1 MVYLSTLCLRL
12 STSWYWIRTT
22 VSSVNMLSVQN
33 FISWFRPSEYLV
45 PALKCIASAKGGL
58 FTQCAHET
66 ESRPVIG
73 DIFPMN
79 NNKDDN
85 SNSSSAIKH

>member
-12 STSWYWIRTT
+12 STSWYWIPTT
-22 VSSVNMLSVQN
+22 
-33 FISWFRPSEYLV
+33 SWFRPSEYLV